1 VKILVEGE
9 SPADS
14 VNVTGGTQSR
24 VIEVNTGAVFSVN
37 GQAGNVTIGG
47 LTDWINVTLP
57 PYSAAGNGITDDTS
71 ALQAAINACPVGG
84 TVYLPRG
91 VYKTTATLDLKNG
104 VTLRGAHANMMVGPG
119 MGNADYPC
127 YIQPAA
133 SFTGTSVI
141 QIIGD
146 ADGTHPNISGEQHL
160 IDLALDG
167 SLLGGSSIDGLYAR
181 GNVQNVV
188 LNRVCIRQMPNNGIV
203 TASRGD
209 GTYPYSWRLRHVMV
223 DQCHANG
230 ILFTGN
236 TDLTLDDVQVIGCW
250 AQGIVLENCTNGQLV
265 GCRTEWNGNHGYRI
279 TGAWG
284 DWQGSGGM
292 QMTGCSTD
300 RNGQHGVLIDATGNT
315 PIVITGLMTRRDGR
329 NGGAGG
335 GAFAGLAVIAATVPV
350 TIDGVTCYPGV
361 DDAGGTTN
369 SPQYGARFSGST
381 TVLLD
386 NAILHADTA
395 GLLDDGTNTL
405 VSYGANLV
413 TIAGATTET
422 TRILTNPYKGMVA
435 ARYVVANNAS
445 AREKARADYLCDG
458 IADQVQIQ
466 AAIDAVQAD
475 GGGIVQLSPGGFNI
489 AATIEIN
496 GTLDENDPRTV
507 TVKGCGQQVTELTV
521 ASGVTGIT
529 ISDWAQVHLEKICLF
544 ISGAGI
550 GIKSVG
556 VNDVGDNNNV
566 SFWHSS
572 FRDLRING
580 GFVTS
585 ATTWGMELGM
595 PWRSVFENIE
605 IEGCRNG
612 IKIINDATMQNA
624 GDCVFSRFFVEIVGS
639 GGYALYIDSID
650 GNMNQNTWIDFEAGA
665 GTGRS
670 GNTGIWLGG
679 TAGTAS
685 QRFIGNLNLERFATL
700 INVANGNSNVFDAN
714 YITCEGVGAT
724 NKGFVT
730 GTNSYNNTFRSAY
743 FNIASSDTV
752 KVIEDANTTS
762 NAPNIFERIRLENN
776 TSGTVTYSTTSSTV
790 LRDITTF
797 NTGNAMPAGLLQYP
811 LTTVNNPTVRPGDH
825 GLITWTDPPT
835 GLSGAG
841 FGLTAGQVYLSKFKI
856 VDRSTVVSNIKY
868 YLTVAQVG
876 GTSGQNF
883 VGLYNSSGTLLISS
897 ADQTTNFST
906 TGEKTAAITP
916 QTLAVGSYYVAFL
929 ANHATTA
936 PSVAGGGGNSGLTNV
951 GLTAGTGRFLNTGAG
966 NTALPASITLASQ
979 NLNTA
984 SRWAGLT

>member
-1 VKILVEGE
+1 MRVQ
-9 SPADS
+9 
-14 VNVTGGTQSR
+14 VTGDNVPEAVVDGRQGM
-24 VIEVNTGAVFSVN
+24 VIEANVGSVSSVN
-37 GQAGNVTIGG
+37 GQVGTVNLSGI
-47 LTDWINVTLP
+47 TDWLNVQRLG
-57 PYSAAGNGITDDTS
+57 AAGNGTTDDT
-71 ALQAAINACPVGG
+71 AAIQAAIDACPPGG
-84 TVYLPRG
+84 TVYLPRL
-91 VYKTTATLDLKNG
+91 YKTTATLDLKNG
-104 VTLRGAHANMMVGPG
+104 VSLRGAHANLMVGPG
-119 MGNADYPC
+119 MTGTEYVSG
-127 YIQPAA
+127 IQPAA
-133 SFTGTSVI
+133 AFTGTSVI

-146 ADGTHPNISGEQHL
+146 TDGGHPDISGEQRL
-160 IDLALDG
+160 TDLMLDG
-167 SLLGGSSIDGLYAR
+167 SQLGGSSIDGLYAR

-188 LNRVCIRQMPNNGIV
+188 LENFTVRQMPNNGIV

-209 GTYPYSWRLRHVMV
+209 GTYPYSWRLHHVMV
-223 DQCHANG
+223 DNCHANG
-230 ILFTGN
+230 LLLTGC
-236 TDLTLDDVQVIGCW
+236 TDVTLDDVQVIGCW
-250 AQGIVLENCTNGQLV
+250 GQGFVLENCTNGQLD
-265 GCRTEWNGNHGYRI
+265 GCRAEWNGSHGYHI

-284 DWQGSGGM
+284 DWTGSGGM
-292 QMTGCSTD
+292 QITGCQTD
-300 RNGQHGVLIDATGNT
+300 RNGQHGLLVDATGNT
-315 PIVITGLMTRRDGR
+315 PILVTGLQTRRDGR
-329 NGGAGG
+329 NGGSGG
-335 GAFAGLAVIAATVPV
+335 GNFAGIAVINATVPV
-350 TIDGVTCYPGV
+350 TIDGVTCYPGI
-361 DDAGGTTN
+361 DDGGGSTN
-369 SPQYGARFSGST
+369 SPQYGARFSGSS

-386 NAILHADTA
+386 NATLHANTA

-413 TIAGATTET
+413 TIAGATTEA
-422 TRILTNPYKGMVA
+422 TRTLSNPYKGMVA

-466 AAIDAVQAD
+466 AAIDAVQAE

-496 GTLDENDPRTV
+496 GTLDENDPKTV
-507 TVKGCGQQVTELTV
+507 TLKGCGQQVTELTV
-521 ASGVTGIT
+521 ASGVVGIT
-529 ISDWAQVHLEKICLF
+529 ISDWAQVHLEKLCLF

-585 ATTWGMELGM
+585 STTWGMELGM

-624 GDCVFSRFFVEIVGS
+624 GDCVFSRFFVEIVGA
-639 GGYALYIDSID
+639 GGYALYVDSID

-797 NTGNAMPAGLLQYP
+797 NSGNAMPTGLLQYP
-811 LTTVNNPTVRPGDH
+811 LTTVNDPAFKAPDHNYLTWSCDPAYADKATSAAATLGAIHLTKVKIVNRATVVTNVVAA
-825 GLITWTDPPT
+825 IANTV
-835 GLSGAG
+835 A
-841 FGLTAGQVYLSKFKI
+841 GLTSSQNLAGIY
-856 VDRSTVVSNIKY
+856 D
-868 YLTVAQVG
+868 
-876 GTSGQNF
+876 
-883 VGLYNSSGTLLISS
+883 SSGNRLAQT
-897 ADQTTNFST
+897 ADQTTAWGSA
-906 TGEKTAAITP
+906 GLKTMALTAP
-916 QTLAVGSYYVAFL
+916 VTLAVGTYYIALLTNGSNTVQF
-929 ANHATTA
+929 TA
-936 PSVAGGGGNSGLTNV
+936 IGGGF
-951 GLTAGTGRFLNTGAG
+951 AGTT
-966 NTALPASITLASQ
+966 S
-979 NLNTA
+979 
-984 SRWAGLT
+984 AGLTTGTARSLVTGTGNTSLPTTITLGSQTTNGYTRFVALS

>member
-1 VKILVEGE
+1 MRVQ
-9 SPADS
+9 
-14 VNVTGGTQSR
+14 VTGDNVPDVVVDGRQGI
-24 VIEVNTGAVFSVN
+24 VVEANVGAVFAVN
-37 GQAGNVTIGG
+37 GQVGSVNLTGVTGWANVQRLGA
-47 LTDWINVTLP
+47 V
-57 PYSAAGNGITDDTS
+57 GNGITDDT
-71 ALQAAINACPVGG
+71 AAIQAVIDACPPGG

-104 VTLRGAHANMMVGPG
+104 VSLRGEHANLMVGPG
-119 MGNADYPC
+119 MTGSEYPC
-127 YIQPAA
+127 FIQPAA
-133 SFTGTSVI
+133 TFTGTSVI

-146 ADGTHPNISGEQHL
+146 TDGGHPNISGEQR
-160 IDLALDG
+160 ITDLMIDG
-167 SLLGGSSIDGLYAR
+167 SLLTGSVDGLYAR

-188 LNRVCIRQMPNNGIV
+188 LDNVTIRQATNNGLV
-203 TASRGD
+203 TASRSD
-209 GTYPYSWRLRHVMV
+209 GTYPYSWRLHHVMV
-223 DQCHANG
+223 DNCHANG
-230 ILFTGN
+230 LLLTGC
-236 TDLTLDDVQVIGCW
+236 TDVTLDDVQAIGCW
-250 AQGIVLENCTNGQLV
+250 GQGFILENCTNGQLLS
-265 GCRTEWNGNHGYRI
+265 CRAEWNGSHGYHI
-279 TGAWG
+279 TGNWG
-284 DWQGSGGM
+284 DWAGSGGM
-292 QMTGCSTD
+292 QITGCQTD
-300 RNGQHGVLIDATGNT
+300 RNGQHGLYIDATGNT
-315 PIVITGLMTRRDGR
+315 PILVSGLQTRRDGR
-329 NGGAGG
+329 NGGSGG
-335 GAFAGLAVIAATVPV
+335 GGFAGLAVIGATVPV

-361 DDAGGTTN
+361 DDGDTGTN
-369 SPQYGARFSGST
+369 SPQYGARLSGST

-386 NAILHADTA
+386 NAYLHANTA
-395 GLLDDGTNTL
+395 GLLDDGTNTT

-413 TIAGATTET
+413 TVAGATTQT
-422 TRILTNPYKGMVA
+422 VRTLSNPYKGMTA

-466 AAIDAVQAD
+466 AAIDAVQAE

-507 TVKGCGQQVTELTV
+507 TLKGCGQQVTELTV

-529 ISDWAQVHLEKICLF
+529 ISDWAQVHLEKLCLF

-550 GIKSVG
+550 GIKSIG

-580 GFVTS
+580 GFNAS

-624 GDCVFSRFFVEIVGS
+624 GDCVFSRFFVEIVGA
-639 GGYALYIDSID
+639 GGYALYVDSID
-650 GNMNQNTWIDFEAGA
+650 GNMNQNTWVDFEAGA

-743 FNIASSDTV
+743 FNIASGDTV

-776 TSGTVTYSTTSSTV
+776 TSGTVTYSKTTSTV
-790 LRDITTF
+790 FRDITTF

-811 LTTVNNPTVRPGDH
+811 LSVVNLPAFRPDDH

-835 GLSGAG
+835 SLSGAG

-883 VGLYNSSGTLLISS
+883 VGLYNSSGTLLIASG
-897 ADQTTNFST
+897 DQTTNFST

-929 ANHATTA
+929 ANHSTTA
-936 PSVAGGGGNSGLTNV
+936 PSVAGGGGNSGLNNV

-966 NTALPASITLASQ
+966 NSALPASITLASQ
-979 NLNTA
+979 SLNTA